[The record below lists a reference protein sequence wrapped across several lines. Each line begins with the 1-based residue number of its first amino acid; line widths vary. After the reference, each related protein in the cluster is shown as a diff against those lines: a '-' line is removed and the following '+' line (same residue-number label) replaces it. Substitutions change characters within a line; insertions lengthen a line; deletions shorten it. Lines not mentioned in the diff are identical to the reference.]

1 MLSPARIIIADDDID
16 DQFFFREA
24 VENAFGDSWEVSS
37 AKNGVE
43 LLMLVKDQEQRLP
56 DAIVLDLNMPVKDGL
71 SVLSE
76 LKSESRFKDIPVF
89 ILSTSVRPDDIRK
102 CLQLGCRSY
111 YAKPY
116 HLHEYKEIVADMME
130 KTLLH
135 AS

>member
-1 MLSPARIIIADDDID
+1 MQGPARIIIADDDFD
-16 DQFFFREA
+16 DQLFFKEA
-24 VENAFGDSWEVSS
+24 VENAFGSSWQVSS
-37 AKNGVE
+37 VNNGVE
-43 LLMLVKDQEQRLP
+43 LLMLVKDSGQPLP

-71 SVLSE
+71 SVLGE
-76 LKSESRFKDIPVF
+76 LKSESRLKDIPVF
-89 ILSTSVRPDDIRK
+89 ILSTSVRPDDITK

-116 HLHEYKEIVADMME
+116 HLNEYKDIVADIME